1 MAVSLGRLEVETA
14 DHVVLRYDL
23 AGGGNRGFAALV
35 DFILATLIFIG
46 AFFMFSLFSGLVGF
60 ESASP
65 FFGIAAL
72 LTFAV
77 AWSYFILLEWLGNGQ
92 TIGKRMFGLRVIAD
106 DGAPA
111 GFTAVLVRNLVRM
124 VDFLPGFYGFGL
136 LAIVV
141 SSRSQ
146 RLGDLAAGTFVVR
159 APRPQLDYFR
169 PHGHPARRRHAR
181 RDPDPARR
189 GAASGPRVRRAR
201 GEARARPPCARG
213 QAARGSPASVCARGR
228 PRPRRRRAHPRH
240 RAFPPRERWR
250 ALMDALWF
258 GLLVIGVAALGML
271 AGGGSRRYDIAS
283 AALDARSARE
293 PLTTHTDAKGCSC
306 AVRGTSPRAGG
317 SWPRAGRC
325 SRRFGAPRHFRL
337 VV

>member
-1 MAVSLGRLEVETA
+1 MAVSLGRLEVETS

-23 AGGGNRGFAALV
+23 AGGGNRGFAALI
-35 DFILATLIFIG
+35 DFIVATLIFIG
-46 AFFMFSLFSGLVGF
+46 AFFMFTLFAGMVGF

-92 TIGKRMFGLRVIAD
+92 TIGKRIFGLRVIAD

-111 GFTAVLVRNLVRM
+111 GFTAVLVRNLVRI

-159 APRPQLDYFR
+159 APRPQLDYFSLRTVTPLGAGAHVETRVLPGEAQRLVREFVAREGKLAPDHRARVAKQLADRLR
-169 PHGHPARRRHAR
+169 PYAREVDPGLGDVELIRAIAR
-181 RDPDPARR
+181 SMR
-189 GAASGPRVRRAR
+189 ASG
-201 GEARARPPCARG
+201 GER
-213 QAARGSPASVCARGR
+213 
-228 PRPRRRRAHPRH
+228 
-240 RAFPPRERWR
+240 
-250 ALMDALWF
+250 
-258 GLLVIGVAALGML
+258 
-271 AGGGSRRYDIAS
+271 
-283 AALDARSARE
+283 
-293 PLTTHTDAKGCSC
+293 
-306 AVRGTSPRAGG
+306 
-317 SWPRAGRC
+317 
-325 SRRFGAPRHFRL
+325 
-337 VV
+337 